1 MTTVSVQI
9 PADWPAT
16 EERARAVQDELR
28 ARVVLDEPGPPP
40 APAG

>member
-9 PADWPAT
+9 PVGWPAT